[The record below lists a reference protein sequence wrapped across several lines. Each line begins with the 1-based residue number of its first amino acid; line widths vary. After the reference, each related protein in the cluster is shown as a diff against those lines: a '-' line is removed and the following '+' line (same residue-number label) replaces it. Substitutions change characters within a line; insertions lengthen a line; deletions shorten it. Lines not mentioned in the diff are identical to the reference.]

1 MAPPEIHWGDLEGR
15 MRLRAIVCEV
25 FTREIEEI
33 LPRCPHQVDLEIVTM
48 GLHDLGAAMTP
59 CLQQRIEAADTSGYD
74 AIVLGYAL
82 CGRGTE
88 GLRAGTTPL
97 VLPRAH
103 DCIGVLMG
111 SRQKHQAYFENHP
124 GVYYRSRGWSEFQ
137 KPGKTLQPAWAMER
151 GRLGERRTVEELIAH
166 YGEDNGKFL
175 FEQFTAYRHKYSGL
189 TYISTSPS
197 GEDASREKAREEAR
211 REGWIFEEVSGSR
224 RLLEQLVNGEWSAED
239 FLIVPPGATV
249 RATFNN
255 EIVESR

>member
-1 MAPPEIHWGDLEGR
+1 
-15 MRLRAIVCEV
+15 MRLRAIICEV
-25 FTREIEEI
+25 FTREVEDI
-33 LPRCPHQVDLEIVTM
+33 LSRCPHQVDLEIVTM
-48 GLHDLGAAMTP
+48 GLHDLGASMTP
-59 CLQQRIEAADTSGYD
+59 RLQERIDAADTLGYD

-124 GVYYRSRGWSEFQ
+124 GVYYRSRGWIEFQ
-137 KPGKTLQPAWAMER
+137 KPGQKLQPAWATGR
-151 GRLGERRTVEELIAH
+151 GQLGERRTLEELIAQ

-175 FEQFTAYRHKYSGL
+175 FEQFTAYRRKYSGL
-189 TYISTSPS
+189 TYISTGPS

-224 RLLEQLVNGEWSAED
+224 RLLEQLVKGEWSAED

-249 RATFNN
+249 RATFNDG
-255 EIVESR
+255 IVESQ